1 MLMNKFL
8 DQNVVDDV
16 MKYVLDVILQATQ
29 QKEIDEILNDID
41 DI

>member
-1 MLMNKFL
+1 MNKFL